1 MCFKLTIDSALSGVY
16 YVINPEGEKEV
27 PLSDREDSTMATITR
42 KNALSAL
49 VSAFAD
55 DATRVAIEDFMG
67 VEVAEA
73 VAEVMAKMLAQ
84 AEKPSKPNGPTKA
97 QRENEPLLASLVEWA
112 STIEGEPTEDNPLAG
127 CFTSKDVTEHVRN
140 VLTTQKAV
148 KLCGT
153 LIERGVAER
162 VRVGSKVAYR
172 LV

>member
-1 MCFKLTIDSALSGVY
+1 
-16 YVINPEGEKEV
+16 
-27 PLSDREDSTMATITR
+27 MATITR
-42 KNALSAL
+42 KNALSAI
-49 VSAFAD
+49 VAAFENEP
-55 DATRVAIEDFMG
+55 TRTALSDFFGEDTTAI
-67 VEVAEA
+67 
-73 VAEVMAKMLAQ
+73 AEVMGKMLAQ
-84 AEKPSKPNGPTKA
+84 AEKPSKPSGPTKA
-97 QRENEPLLASLVEWA
+97 QRENEPLLAALVEWA